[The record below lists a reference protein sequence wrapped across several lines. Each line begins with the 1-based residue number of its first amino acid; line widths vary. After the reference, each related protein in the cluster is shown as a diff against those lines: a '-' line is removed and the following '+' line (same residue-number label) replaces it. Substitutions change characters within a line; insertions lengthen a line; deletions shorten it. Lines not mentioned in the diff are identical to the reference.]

1 MNGSLGSICLLTGCI
16 VFLHLD
22 QEHRIARDALCQRI
36 WCRSR
41 IPDRRQH
48 CFVRLRFPPLRRSR
62 FCLTCDPQR
71 THRQTVLGRTDVHD
85 NAATGDSPL
94 RRHHSQ
100 PRHHCRH
107 HHCYLVGC
115 VVRHTA
121 PSVIVAWLSLLH
133 RLRRSYPDFLN
144 TSGLLVDVVSVMGNI
159 LHYLIQC
166 VKE

>member
-1 MNGSLGSICLLTGCI
+1 MCTTLGEYLTSDRLDCLSSFRPRISHCKGRSVSADLLSVSYSRSATTLFCASW
-16 VFLHLD
+16 FL
-22 QEHRIARDALCQRI
+22 
-36 WCRSR
+36 
-41 IPDRRQH
+41 P
-48 CFVRLRFPPLRRSR
+48 FG

-71 THRQTVLGRTDVHD
+71 TDRQTVLGRTDVHD
-85 NAATGDSPL
+85 NAATGDSPI

-107 HHCYLVGC
+107 HHCYLVGRM
-115 VVRHTA
+115 VRHTA